1 MLLRSNV
8 IFLYS
13 TYYKGCASPKQCNIS
28 ILYLLQRLC
37 FSEAL
42 LYFYTLLT
50 TKVVL
55 LRSIIIFL
63 YSIYYKGCASI
74 ILFPF
79 IKLHRRCSTFVEYN
93 YDNITKASEMLN
105 LKIFLNPTIQKI
117 LFCQSLFQ
125 NHHRILK
132 TLLEMSFYYD
142 ALFDSIYICKPHLT
156 VNDYEKKHH
165 ILFAIQT

>member
-1 MLLRSNV
+1 MLLRS
-8 IFLYS
+8 IMAFYIL
-13 TYYKGCASPKQCNIS
+13 IS
-28 ILYLLQRLC
+28 
-37 FSEAL
+37 
-42 LYFYTLLT
+42 

-55 LRSIIIFL
+55 LRSIMAFYILISTKVVLLRSTVIF
-63 YSIYYKGCASI
+63 IYFTYKGFISE

-79 IKLHRRCSTFVEYN
+79 IKLLRRSTTFIEYDYN
-93 YDNITKASEMLN
+93 VKAKASEMLN

-117 LFCQSLFQ
+117 LSCQSLFQ